1 MGLASLIGVIAGVR
15 LVLGSILMNS
25 ALDLFIN
32 IPLMKEVPL
41 LRFLI
46 QFCFQ

>member
-1 MGLASLIGVIAGVR
+1 MGLASLIGVIAGVG
-15 LVLGSILMNS
+15 LVLASILMNR
-25 ALDLFIN
+25 ALELFIN
-32 IPLMKEVPL
+32 IPFMKEVPL